1 MTEDEALMDTTLT
14 DRSPAVEQRE
24 QSTLT
29 PFFRAVA
36 AIVWKD
42 LVMER
47 HTKQSLSVMVVFS
60 LAAVIVFN
68 FALELRL
75 DAARNVASGLLWIVI
90 LLAGTLGLNRSLAN
104 EQENRS
110 IEAVLIAPVDR
121 SALYLGKVISVSLF
135 VLALE
140 AILIPIFIAFFDKP
154 YWRPQVIGILVLGT
168 IGYVA
173 AGVLVSSMSIQTRSR
188 DVLLPVLLLP
198 LSLPSVLAAA
208 TAASAFML
216 PELPAWSEVQ
226 TPIALV
232 VAFDVLMLT
241 AGFLTYHYVVEE

>member
-1 MTEDEALMDTTLT
+1 VSSEEMIAKSAQSSDVTSRT
-14 DRSPAVEQRE
+14 RSTGTFFSAVK
-24 QSTLT
+24 
-29 PFFRAVA
+29 

-42 LVMER
+42 LVIER
-47 HTKQSLSVMVVFS
+47 HTRQALSIMIVFS
-60 LAAVIVFN
+60 IAAVIVFN

-75 DAARNVASGLLWIVI
+75 DAARNVATGLLWIVI

-104 EQENRS
+104 EQENHS
-110 IEAVLIAPVDR
+110 MEAVLMAPVDR
-121 SALYLGKVISVSLF
+121 SAIYVGKVISVSLF
-135 VLALE
+135 VLLLE
-140 AILIPIFIAFFDKP
+140 AVLLPIFIAFFNRP
-154 YWRPQVIGILVLGT
+154 YWRPQVIIIIILGT

-208 TAASAFML
+208 TAASAYMF
-216 PELPAWSEVQ
+216 PELPLWSEVQ

-241 AGFLTYHYVVEE
+241 AGYLTYHFVVEE

>member
-1 MTEDEALMDTTLT
+1 MSNEEAVIESAGAAPLV
-14 DRSPAVEQRE
+14 RRE
-24 QSTLT
+24 GGLKRYL
-29 PFFRAVA
+29 RAVA

-42 LVMER
+42 LVIER
-47 HTKQSLSVMVVFS
+47 HTRQVLSIMVVFS
-60 LAAVIVFN
+60 IAAVIVFN

-75 DAARNVASGLLWIVI
+75 DAARNVSTGLLWIVI

-104 EQENRS
+104 EQENHNM
-110 IEAVLIAPVDR
+110 EAVLMAPVDR
-121 SALYLGKVISVSLF
+121 SAIYLGKVISVSLF
-135 VLALE
+135 VLLLE
-140 AILIPIFIAFFDKP
+140 AIMLPIFIAFFNKP
-154 YWRPQVIGILVLGT
+154 YWRPQVILIVILGT

-208 TAASAFML
+208 TAVSAYMF
-216 PELPAWSEVQ
+216 PELPPWDEVQ
-226 TPIALV
+226 TSVALV